1 MADAFDCPQDFP
13 GWIDDPKAVA
23 AIAELQPIASF
34 GDTEAGQDSTT
45 LPDHVFLWDAARKVL
60 GNLLPARNQGNIG
73 TCVSFGTARAV
84 EYTMLAEIAAGEAET
99 FRTIATEPIYGG
111 SRVEIGKGR
120 LGRGDGSVGAWA
132 AEWAKS
138 YGIIDRS
145 KHGAYDLSTYSVDLS
160 RRWGGSGVPDDL
172 EGVAKLHPI
181 QAITKI
187 TSWEQAKRALASG
200 FGISICS
207 DQGFAMV
214 RDGDGFAR
222 AVGSW
227 SHCMCLCGY
236 QTGTREGGHLDNSW
250 GASAHTGPVGAGNPG
265 PEGFWVDARILERML
280 NYGDSWAFSAFDGF
294 PARPEKSLDWTLH
307 T

>member
-1 MADAFDCPQDFP
+1 MDEVFEAIP
-13 GWIDDPKAVA
+13 GWVDDPEAVE
-23 AIAELQPIASF
+23 AIAALQPIASF
-34 GDTEAGQDSTT
+34 GDTEAGQDSSA
-45 LPDHVFLWDAARKVL
+45 LPDHVFLWDAARKIT

-84 EYTMLAEIAAGEAET
+84 EYTMLAEIAAGESET

-145 KHGAYDLSTYSVDLS
+145 KHGAYDLSAYSVDLS
-160 RRWGGSGVPDDL
+160 RRWGNSGVPDDL
-172 EGVAKLHPI
+172 EGIARLHPI
-181 QAITKI
+181 QAITKV

-200 FGISICS
+200 YGISICS
-207 DQGFAMV
+207 NQGFSMS
-214 RDGDGFAR
+214 RDADGFAR
-222 AVGSW
+222 PSGTW

-236 QTGTREGGHLDNSW
+236 QTGNREGGRIDNSW
-250 GASAHTGPVGAGNPG
+250 GGSAHTGPVGAGNPG
-265 PEGFWVDARILERML
+265 PEGFWADARTLEKML
-280 NYGDSWAFSAFDGF
+280 GYGDSWAFSAFAGF
-294 PARPEKSLDWTLH
+294 PSRPKKSLDWTIH

>member
-1 MADAFDCPQDFP
+1 MSEPFDAPQDYP

-34 GDTEAGQDSTT
+34 GDTEAGQDSSP
-45 LPDHVFLWDAARKVL
+45 LPDHVFLWDAARKVT
-60 GNLLPARNQGNIG
+60 GGLLPPRNQGNIG
-73 TCVSFGTARAV
+73 TCVSFGTARAI
-84 EYTMLAEIAAGEAET
+84 EYTMCAEIAAGEPEH

-132 AEWAKS
+132 AQWAKDF
-138 YGIIDRS
+138 GIIERG
-145 KHGAYDLSTYSVDLS
+145 KHEGYDLSQYSVSLS
-160 RRWGGSGVPDDL
+160 KTWGSSGVPNNL
-172 EGVAKLHPI
+172 ESIAQLHPI
-181 QAITKI
+181 KAITKI
-187 TSWEQAKRALASG
+187 TNWEQAKRALASG

-214 RDGDGFAR
+214 RDGEGFSR
-222 AVGSW
+222 AHGSW
-227 SHCMCLCGY
+227 SHCMCLSGY
-236 QTGTREGGHLDNSW
+236 QTGIREGGRLDNSW
-250 GASAHTGPVGAGNPG
+250 GSSSHTGPVGAGNPG
-265 PEGFWVDARILERML
+265 PEGFWADARILERML

-294 PARPEKSLDWTLH
+294 PARPKKSLDWSLH